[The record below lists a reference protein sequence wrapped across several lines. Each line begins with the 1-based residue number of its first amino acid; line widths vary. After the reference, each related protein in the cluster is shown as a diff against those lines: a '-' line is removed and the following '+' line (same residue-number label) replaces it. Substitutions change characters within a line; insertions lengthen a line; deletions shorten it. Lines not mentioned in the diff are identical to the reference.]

1 MPLIMSESMAAR
13 VTMNGKAIH
22 AAAKTRAEKAINER
36 GARYSFE
43 RIKNIFLVVGPL
55 GMIFYF

>member
-1 MPLIMSESMAAR
+1 MAAR

-22 AAAKTRAEKAINER
+22 AAAPTAKTRAEKAINER